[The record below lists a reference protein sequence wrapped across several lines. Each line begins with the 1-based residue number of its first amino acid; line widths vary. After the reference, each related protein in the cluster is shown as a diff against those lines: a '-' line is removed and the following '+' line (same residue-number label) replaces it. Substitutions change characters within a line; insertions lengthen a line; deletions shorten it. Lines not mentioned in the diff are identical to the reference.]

1 MPITN
6 FITKVVGNLKINLYI
21 CIMSLTKRWIEEQ
34 MESGIDVLHQMPD
47 DIDSELLEEHYCFY
61 SGLPSV
67 KAYEKNEEFIDRN
80 GIDSDRADSD
90 ILSD

>member
-34 MESGIDVLHQMPD
+34 MESGIDVLHQFAKKNVKIFMSKMNHRY
-47 DIDSELLEEHYCFY
+47 DIMQEKKVY
-61 SGLPSV
+61 SNMMTENYN
-67 KAYEKNEEFIDRN
+67 YEISRT
-80 GIDSDRADSD
+80 IM
-90 ILSD
+90 